1 MATQTDTSLETMRQ
15 QVEILLKSGD
25 QASLRKLLETIHPA
39 DIADL
44 LEQLDDE
51 QRVPIFNLLHEDSA
65 ADVLDETSDEVAR
78 DIIDG
83 VPDERIADLLE
94 AMPMDDAAEILSVL
108 EEERAEDL
116 LELMEPEEAAEV
128 EVLLSYP
135 EDTAGRLMTTEVV
148 HLNENWTVE
157 STLDY
162 LRTVDPEVET
172 LTYLY
177 VINGGRQLVGVV
189 PLRKLVTSP
198 TSLRISEIMEPDIIS
213 VAVDTDQ
220 EEVARM
226 VAQYD
231 FTAIPVVDGLNRFIG
246 VITHDDVVDILQDE
260 FTEDAQRFGGSLP
273 LEESYLSSS
282 VFTVF
287 RKRVGWLMVL
297 FITQTLT
304 GSVMRF
310 FESELEALVA
320 LTFFI
325 PLMIGT
331 GGNAGSQTTSTITRA
346 LGVGDVRFSDLG
358 RLLWHELGTGLLL
371 GLVMGVLGYIR
382 AITWGHPVP
391 LALTVGF
398 SLFVLVIWA
407 NGIGALLPT
416 LAAKVGI
423 DPAVISGPVMST
435 LVDATGL
442 LIYFSLAALIIGL

>member
-1 MATQTDTSLETMRQ
+1 MATQPEISLESLRQ
-15 QVEILLKSGD
+15 QVENLLKSGD
-25 QASLRKLLETIHPA
+25 QAPLRKLLETIHPA

-51 QRVPIFNLLHEDSA
+51 QRVPIFNLLQEDSA
-65 ADVLDETSDEVAR
+65 ADVLDETSDEVTR
-78 DIIDG
+78 DIIEG

-116 LELMEPEEAAEV
+116 LDLMEPAEAAEV

-148 HLNENWTVE
+148 HLNEHWTIE
-157 STLDY
+157 RTLEY

-198 TSLRISEIMEPDIIS
+198 TNLRISEIMEGDIIS

-226 VAQYD
+226 VSQYD

-260 FTEDAQRFGGSLP
+260 FTEDAQRFGGSQP
-273 LEESYLSSS
+273 LEKSYLSSS
-282 VFTVF
+282 VFNVF
-287 RKRVGWLMVL
+287 SKRVFWLMVL
-297 FITQTLT
+297 FLTEMLT

-310 FESELEALVA
+310 FEGELESLVA

-331 GGNAGSQTTSTITRA
+331 GGNAGSQTTSTIIRSLA
-346 LGVGDVRFSDLG
+346 VGDVRIQDVW
-358 RLLWHELGTGLLL
+358 RLLWHETRTGFLL
-371 GLVMGVLGYIR
+371 GLVMATMGFVR
-382 AITWGHPVP
+382 ALTWGSSIP
-391 LALTVGF
+391 LSITVGL
-398 SLFVLVIWA
+398 SLFTIVAWA
-407 NGIGALLPT
+407 NIMGSVLPV
-416 LAAKVGI
+416 LAAKFHI

-442 LIYFSLAALIIGL
+442 FVYFMLARMIIGL